1 MAKILKIYSYQ
12 DPILRTKCRDILRME
27 PWVLQLA
34 DDMWMTMLMS
44 KAVGLAANQVGFD
57 YNVITIK
64 GPEFQGPMI
73 NPVIEEA
80 SKEIFHYQEG
90 CLSMV
95 GYQMDTGKRSKTIKV
110 SYHDLEGKKQTVTLS
125 DMTAVIV
132 QHEIDH
138 LHGHLMTDYLDK
150 SLYSS
155 SK

>member
-12 DPILRTKCRDILRME
+12 EPILRTKCRDVGRME
-27 PWVLQLA
+27 PWVLELA

-57 YNVITIK
+57 YNVITIN

-73 NPVIEEA
+73 NPFILEA
-80 SKEIFHYQEG
+80 SKEIYHYQEG

-95 GYQMDTGKRSKTIKV
+95 GYSMDTGRRSKTIKV
-110 SYHDLEGKKQTVTLS
+110 TYFDLEGKRQTITIS
-125 DMTAVIV
+125 DITAVIV

-138 LHGHLMTDYLDK
+138 LFGRLMTDYLEK
-150 SLYSS
+150 SLYG
-155 SK
+155 KA